1 MSSSSRTGDDRMFEF
16 RDESGGDAGE
26 GAAEPITVLSVDDD
40 HAFQQSLRMALSG
53 FRFNDSP
60 LRLLT
65 ASSAAE
71 AEAMLAGL
79 PDVSAILLDVVMET
93 DDAGLRLVRAVREQL
108 GNSEVRIVLV
118 TGQPGMAPMQQT
130 LEQLDIS
137 DYWLKTDLYRERLR
151 GIVTGTLRTWREI
164 RALGRA
170 KRGLQQIVRAGRQLA
185 GLRDLG
191 EFSRHVLLELAELL
205 QVPPD
210 GLLCVRMDQPDAP
223 PGSARLVGAAGRFSP
238 LAMRTLQDIDE
249 PLIRDF
255 LLEALARRTAIGTPS
270 SQVLFFDGG
279 ELAPQAAVYLAT
291 GRPLDEQEHELLR
304 VFATHANAGLVNVDL
319 AARLD
324 QVAYRDG
331 LLGIP
336 NGNAL
341 QRELQR
347 VLAAP
352 PPCGQSLLV
361 VDLDQYTHGS
371 LALGPEQ
378 GDLLLQRMA
387 GRLAHLYPPPCLVA
401 RLQEGTFG
409 VLGPS
414 PQLAADPVAALEQG
428 EDDQDLPFLGVDA
441 ARVDLDEYRG
451 SPRGAI
457 AAGLLL
463 LRRIRSSGGHGVARY
478 RAEVEQE
485 NRQRFLESRALY
497 RAVREDR
504 ISIALQPQVSLED
517 GRIVGAEVLARWNEG
532 GVDVPPARFIPIAEA
547 SGLIVALGQ
556 RIIEQACAALQ
567 AIERAGFPDLPLSVN
582 VSPLQLRR
590 REFDEELVELL
601 GRHGIEPGRLEI
613 EITEGAVMSDYQAG
627 REMLARLRRL
637 GFPIAVDDFGTG
649 YSSLRYVHSL
659 PVTRIKLDRHFTA
672 EIGEGRAERSV
683 ADMIIAL
690 GRRLGM
696 SVVAEGVET
705 SAQAEWLRH
714 NGCHC
719 GQGYLYARPEPLEA
733 FIARLRGGAQGG

>member
-1 MSSSSRTGDDRMFEF
+1 MSGSTRMGEEGMFEF
-16 RDESGGDAGE
+16 REEAGE
-26 GAAEPITVLSVDDD
+26 GARAPTATPFTVLSVDDD
-40 HAFQQSLRMALSG
+40 PAFQQSLRMALADY
-53 FRFNDSP
+53 RYEDSP

-71 AEAMLAGL
+71 AEALLAEQ
-79 PDVSAILLDVVMET
+79 PEVSAILLDVVMES
-93 DDAGLRLVRAVREQL
+93 DDAGLQLVRAVREQM
-108 GNSEVRIVLV
+108 GNTEVRIVLV
-118 TGQPGMAPMQQT
+118 TGQPGMAPMQQA

-151 GIVTGTLRTWREI
+151 GIVTGSLRTWREI
-164 RALGRA
+164 HALGRA
-170 KRGLQQIVRAGRQLA
+170 KRGLQQIVQAGRQLA

-210 GLLCVRMDQPDAP
+210 GLLCVRMDQRDGP
-223 PGSARLVGAAGRFSP
+223 PASARLVGAAGRFEA
-238 LAMRTLQDIDE
+238 LAMRPLHEIDD
-249 PLIRDF
+249 PLIREL
-255 LLEALARRTAIGTPS
+255 LLEALTRHTSIGSPS

-279 ELAPQAAVYLAT
+279 GLAPQAAVYLAT
-291 GRPLDEQEHELLR
+291 ERSLDEDELELLR

-324 QVAYRDG
+324 QLAYQDE

-341 QRELQR
+341 QRELEQ

-352 PPCGQSLLV
+352 APRERSLLV
-361 VDLDQYTHGS
+361 VDLEQYIHGS

-378 GDLLLQRMA
+378 GDLLLKRMA
-387 GRLAHLYPPPCLVA
+387 GRLAQLYPPPCLVA
-401 RLQEGTFG
+401 RLQEGTFA

-414 PQLAADPVAALEQG
+414 RLLALDPVVALEQG
-428 EDDQDLPFLGVDA
+428 EDDEALPFLGVDA
-441 ARVDLDEYRG
+441 ARLDLDAYAG
-451 SPRGAI
+451 SPRGAV

-463 LRRIRSSGGHGVARY
+463 LRRSRAGGGHGVAEY
-478 RAEVEQE
+478 RAEAEVE
-485 NRQRFLESRALY
+485 NRQRFLVSRALY

-504 ISIALQPQVSLED
+504 IGIALQPQVCLES
-517 GRIVGAEVLARWNEG
+517 GAIIGAEVLARWSHEG
-532 GVDVPPARFIPIAEA
+532 EPVPPGRFIPIAEA
-547 SGLIVALGQ
+547 SGLIVPLGQ
-556 RIIEQACAALQ
+556 RVIEQACTALP
-567 AIERAGFPDLPLSVN
+567 AMERAGFPELPVSVN

-590 REFDEELVELL
+590 REFAEELLDLL
-601 GRHGIEPGRLEI
+601 GRHGIAPQRLEI

-659 PVTRIKLDRHFTA
+659 PVTRLKLDRHFTA
-672 EIGEGRAERSV
+672 EVGGEGVESSV

-690 GRRLGM
+690 GKRLDLG
-696 SVVAEGVET
+696 VVAEGVET
-705 SAQAEWLRH
+705 PAQAQWLLEH
-714 NGCHC
+714 GCRC
-719 GQGYLYARPEPLEA
+719 AQGYLFARPEPAEA
-733 FIARLRGGAQGG
+733 FIARLRNTRQGG